1 MKKIFIAALILA
13 GVQAQADSES
23 ELRIFVNSQ
32 GCSVIQQIEDTKR
45 IVDIQKGSE
54 RELITI
60 NSDGTMD
67 GDLQM
72 VEDAGGI
79 RAISVNQGRL
89 QCADLEE
96 DIGP

>member
-1 MKKIFIAALILA
+1 MKKIFITALILA
-13 GVQAQADSES
+13 GVQAQAEGD
-23 ELRIFVNSQ
+23 LRIFVNNQ
-32 GCSVIQQIEDTKR
+32 GCSVIEQIEATKR

-54 RELITI
+54 RELIVI

-72 VEDAGGI
+72 IEDAGGI
-79 RAISVNQGRL
+79 RAVSANQGRL